1 MLTTRKRRPSDESIL
16 QAMLR
21 IRPEMIEMHE
31 RYTVEEWYSR
41 TSVFGLRY
49 KVNDQAKT
57 DNVPFVAMLDLGVHQ

>member
-1 MLTTRKRRPSDESIL
+1 
-16 QAMLR
+16 MLR